1 MTERQQRN
9 RMGRSSVMS
18 NAETQ
23 PNSNAPA
30 LRNDKE
36 RREWIEA
43 ELDLCNQVGRGP
55 AGLPPQCPAGPGLGP
70 LLALQQALAD
80 SSARSRSRPCRSPV
94 SVAFAHPRAHS
105 TVLLLLCRL
114 LLVKNNTNNTNN
126 THPGSD

>member
-9 RMGRSSVMS
+9 RMERSNVMS

-43 ELDLCNQVGRGP
+43 ELDLCNQVGQGCASRRR
-55 AGLPPQCPAGPGLGP
+55 AGFHSGCR
-70 LLALQQALAD
+70 
-80 SSARSRSRPCRSPV
+80 AR
-94 SVAFAHPRAHS
+94 
-105 TVLLLLCRL
+105 LC
-114 LLVKNNTNNTNN
+114 LVVC
-126 THPGSD
+126 